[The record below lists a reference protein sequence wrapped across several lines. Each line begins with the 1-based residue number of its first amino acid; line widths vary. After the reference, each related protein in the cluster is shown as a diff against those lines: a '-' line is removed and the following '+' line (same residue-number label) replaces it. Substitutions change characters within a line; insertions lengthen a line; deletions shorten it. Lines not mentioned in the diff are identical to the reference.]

1 MLEAAVCMCMS
12 VHSQQGKVGK
22 KKASSVVFATIYAVS
37 SRTVACAAMCPL
49 DEMPSVHF
57 IHHFAL
63 HFSHQSITSL
73 TVTIG
78 FLSSFFF
85 LNPPMTLR

>member
-22 KKASSVVFATIYAVS
+22 KASSVVFATIYAVS
-37 SRTVACAAMCPL
+37 SRTAARAVMCPL
-49 DEMPSVHF
+49 DEMPSFHS

-63 HFSHQSITSL
+63 HFLPQVHHLSDRHHRISFSL
-73 TVTIG
+73 
-78 FLSSFFF
+78 FF

>member
-22 KKASSVVFATIYAVS
+22 KASSVVFATIYAVS
-37 SRTVACAAMCPL
+37 SRTVARSVMCPL

-57 IHHFAL
+57 IHHFSL
-63 HFSHQSITSL
+63 HFSHKSITSM

-85 LNPPMTLR
+85 